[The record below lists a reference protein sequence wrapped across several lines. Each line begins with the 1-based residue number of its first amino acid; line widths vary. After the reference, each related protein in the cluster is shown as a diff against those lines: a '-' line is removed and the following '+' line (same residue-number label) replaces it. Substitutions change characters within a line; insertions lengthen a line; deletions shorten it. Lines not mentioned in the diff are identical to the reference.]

1 MDNTSFY
8 EKVRLTWII
17 SGIKDNV
24 RKLNE
29 EFLMLAND
37 TLDGIIY
44 HLDPLEFY
52 DVVEETDYSIGIQEK
67 LSRLKHY

>member
-1 MDNTSFY
+1 MRN
-8 EKVRLTWII
+8 LH
-17 SGIKDNV
+17 
-24 RKLNE
+24 E

-52 DVVEETDYSIGIQEK
+52 EEEVKLTPKEIEEITKELMEKVQTTQPIPGVV
-67 LSRLKHY
+67 